1 MPNIHNLLT
10 QFNIKTN
17 NEAAYQLAFTHSSF
31 NNDANTVHHD
41 YERLEFMGDAV
52 IGFVVAELTYRY
64 HPTMSPGLMTK
75 TRSKLV
81 QSKNLAQLARKYRF
95 DQYIRIGHS
104 LGSINLAISDRILED
119 VFEAFF
125 GAVYIEQGLAFT
137 VKLLESIFSEPVQ
150 HIDIE
155 TLTDYKSQ
163 LQEAMQAE
171 EQQAVEYFLVKTEGP
186 AHDRLFTVE
195 VRFNEL
201 VLGHGSG
208 KTKQQAEQMAAKEA
222 LQKKAV

>member
-1 MPNIHNLLT
+1 MPNLQHLLARF
-10 QFNIKTN
+10 QINTN
-17 NEAAYQLAFTHSSF
+17 NETAYQLAFTHSSF
-31 NNDANTVHHD
+31 NNDANTIHHD

-52 IGFVVAELTYRY
+52 IGFVVAELTYRF

-81 QSKNLAQLARKYRF
+81 QSKNLAYLARKYQF
-95 DQYIRIGHS
+95 DHYVRVGHS
-104 LGSINLAISDRILED
+104 LGSVNLAISDRILED

-125 GAVYIEQGLAFT
+125 GAVYLDQGLAFT
-137 VKLLESIFSEPVQ
+137 IELLESIFTDSVKN
-150 HIDIE
+150 IDVE

-171 EQQAVEYFLVKTEGP
+171 VQQAVDYVLAKTEGP

-222 LQKKAV
+222 LQKKAS